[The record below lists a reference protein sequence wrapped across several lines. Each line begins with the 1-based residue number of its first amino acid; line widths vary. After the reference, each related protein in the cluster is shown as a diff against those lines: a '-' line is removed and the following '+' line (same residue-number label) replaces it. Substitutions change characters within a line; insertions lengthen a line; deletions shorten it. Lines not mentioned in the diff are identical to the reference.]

1 MSFMLILEFQ
11 RRFKILLSQQEISEL
26 PNEREDIFKKNML
39 DKYMDMLDEKFQ
51 DLKLAL
57 VNFSYYSEFLR

>member
-1 MSFMLILEFQ
+1 MLILEFQ

-51 DLKLAL
+51 D
-57 VNFSYYSEFLR
+57 